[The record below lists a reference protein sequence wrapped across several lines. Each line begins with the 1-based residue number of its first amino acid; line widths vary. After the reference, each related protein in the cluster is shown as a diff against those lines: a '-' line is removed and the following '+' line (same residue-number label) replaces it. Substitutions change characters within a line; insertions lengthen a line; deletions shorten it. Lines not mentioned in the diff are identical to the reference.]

1 MKNRLM
7 FLGALVS
14 VFGWNTNAQEQIP
27 QYKIVVKMENVIKE
41 APALLMIKES
51 SRVKIDTVFANA
63 NNEFIFSGDIP
74 AVERG
79 FLTLLHHKIDPTVPP
94 NNADGMPVYLEE
106 GELRITG
113 KDSILTAKVEG
124 TSLNTDY
131 QELMQVGKV
140 FQPRIEAINAAY
152 KEAATANDTEKV
164 AVIEQDY
171 AILMSEKNEAEKAFF
186 LSHLNSAVSLDWL
199 RRNVNI
205 IQEKNLAK
213 ELFAQMTDG
222 VKTSAAGVIYNS
234 ILNQTQGAD
243 LGSQAPDISA
253 KQPNG
258 ENLSLRSL
266 RGQYVLL
273 DFWASW
279 CGPCRREN
287 PNLVKTY
294 NNFKDK
300 NFTILGYSLDAGNDA
315 LRKWTEAI
323 EKDQLV
329 WNQISDLAGWQS
341 LAVKLYG
348 INAVPANFL
357 IDPNGVIIAKNL
369 RGEDLDK
376 KLDEILNNL

>member
-1 MKNRLM
+1 MKTNLM
-7 FLGALVS
+7 ILGVLVS
-14 VFGWNTNAQEQIP
+14 VFGWNTNAQEQNA

-41 APALLMIKES
+41 APALLLIKEN
-51 SRVKIDTVFANA
+51 SRVIIDTVYANS

-113 KDSILTAKVEG
+113 KDSILTAAVEG
-124 TSLNTDY
+124 TPLNTDY
-131 QELMQVGKV
+131 QELAIVGKA
-140 FQPRIEAINAAY
+140 FDLKINALNDAY
-152 KEAATANDTEKV
+152 EEASSANNVEKV
-164 AVIEQDY
+164 AEIEKDY
-171 AILMSEKNEAEKAFF
+171 AVLMAEKKEAEKAFF

-213 ELFAQMTDG
+213 KLFAQMTDG
-222 VKTSAAGVIYNS
+222 VKTSAAGVIYNN
-234 ILNQTQGAD
+234 ILNQTKGAD
-243 LGSQAPDISA
+243 IGSEAPDISA

-294 NNFKDK
+294 NSFKNK
-300 NFTILGYSLDAGNDA
+300 NFTILGYSLDGGNDA

-323 EKDQLV
+323 EKDQLI

-341 LAVKLYG
+341 MAVKLYG

-369 RGEDLDK
+369 RGADLDQ
-376 KLDEILNNL
+376 KLDEILNNI